1 MLTYRMNLYNIDNI
15 FVCPK
20 YILPELMVDFDAKR
34 KVNTKLVDLVPWSSG
49 FEFRAS
55 SLLR

>member
-1 MLTYRMNLYNIDNI
+1 MNLYNIDN
-15 FVCPK
+15 
-20 YILPELMVDFDAKR
+20 ILPELMVDFDAKR